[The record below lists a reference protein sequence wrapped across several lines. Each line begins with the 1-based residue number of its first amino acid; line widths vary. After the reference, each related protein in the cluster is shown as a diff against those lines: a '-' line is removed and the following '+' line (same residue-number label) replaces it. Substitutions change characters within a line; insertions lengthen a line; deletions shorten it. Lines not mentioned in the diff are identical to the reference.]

1 MLCDHKIKAPLSYYY
16 DDDWGFKGDEVWYN
30 DPNKG
35 DKRIDGQLKVCVDC
49 GQVFAVP
56 AKTIDKD

>member
-1 MLCDHKIKAPLSYYY
+1 MLCDHKIKVPLSYYY

-35 DKRIDGQLKVCVDC
+35 GKRIDGRLKVCVDC
-49 GQVFAVP
+49 G
-56 AKTIDKD
+56 